1 MEIFGVYLVNQS
13 SGSTVPLH
21 QDQENIIGRGIPS
34 PQGEKGRVLL
44 PHPSISKVHA
54 QIMLKPETHE
64 WIIYDKSRHGIY
76 INNKKINKE
85 ARLMHGDKIKVG
97 PFELMFYEK
106 FKADDETSEQPL
118 PVYYDRKQESPIFLY
133 IISALLL
140 EMVLAFINAKILL
153 VATLSLLIF
162 STVLLIKAEW
172 REKAR
177 LSYRILFIL
186 FFLSIAGISMSVY
199 FLFW

>member
-44 PHPSISKVHA
+44 PHPSISKIHA
-54 QIMLKPETHE
+54 QIVLRPETHE
-64 WIIYDKSRHGIY
+64 WMILDKSRHGIY
-76 INNKKINKE
+76 INSKKITKE
-85 ARLMHGDKIKVG
+85 ARLFHGDKIKVG

-118 PVYYDRKQESPIFLY
+118 PVYYERKQDSPVFLY
-133 IISALLL
+133 MISALLL
-140 EMVLAFINAKILL
+140 ELVLALVIPNLLL
-153 VATLSLLIF
+153 VGMLSLFIF
-162 STVLLIKAEW
+162 TLLLLIKSPW
-172 REKAR
+172 REKTR
-177 LSYRILFIL
+177 ISYRTLFLL
-186 FFLSIAGISMSVY
+186 FFLSITGIP
-199 FLFW
+199 FLPAWAQI